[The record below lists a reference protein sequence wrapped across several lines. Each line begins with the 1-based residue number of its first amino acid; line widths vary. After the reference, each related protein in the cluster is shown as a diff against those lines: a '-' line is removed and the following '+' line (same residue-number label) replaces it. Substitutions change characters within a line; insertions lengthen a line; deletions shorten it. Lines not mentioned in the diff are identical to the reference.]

1 MSADNFMH
9 SVSQT
14 KPCHRVCGLQI
25 SASACTD
32 ALAMLCADSGST
44 SSDVRVD
51 LDATDRYG
59 FVMPAP
65 GDRNAPPASAEPA
78 ARDRDVEMKRIAKWR
93 KMLGRLDCS
102 TNRPCPSG
110 AKC

>member
-1 MSADNFMH
+1 MPF
-9 SVSQT
+9 
-14 KPCHRVCGLQI
+14 
-25 SASACTD
+25 
-32 ALAMLCADSGST
+32 ADSGST

-102 TNRPCPSG
+102 ANCLPSNG